1 MEIRLIYLEDSMGLF
16 DKLKHAKKEFD
27 KKVEILDAPAGASQN
42 DPIWKLRTI
51 NDINIAMCNR
61 LTSKTNYGE
70 NMELLCAEERVFYV
84 ATEIDS
90 QVHSLGFDQFFFDE
104 AGVFAAEAPAALR
117 EVGAEERASVA
128 ERALAAV
135 GGSLP
140 EDHKERAAFIRHQLT
155 EDMSK
160 QLEELKAE
168 YEAINDDF
176 NRLLYAYL
184 FKNHEKFVE

>member
-1 MEIRLIYLEDSMGLF
+1 MAL
-16 DKLKHAKKEFD
+16 LKFLKKTKKEFD
-27 KKVEILDAPAGASQN
+27 KKVEILDAPAGAGAK

-51 NDINIAMCNR
+51 NDIIIAMCNR
-61 LTSKTNYGE
+61 MTSKTNYGE
-70 NMELLCAEERVFYV
+70 NMEVLTEEERVFYV

-104 AGVFAAEAPAALR
+104 AGKFAAEAPNALR
-117 EVGAEERASVA
+117 KMGAEERAQVT
-128 ERALAAV
+128 EKALQAV

-140 EDHKERAAFIRHQLT
+140 EDNKERAAFIRNELT
-155 EDMSK
+155 DDMKK

-176 NRLLYAYL
+176 NRLIYQFL
-184 FKNHEKFVE
+184 FDNYDKFLE